1 MRARSSENKH
11 QYSCERLT
19 CRSQLPLDCLQ
30 LDCLQLDCLQLDC
43 LQLGCLQLPADAVE
57 PGGRD
62 QRAINLTCG

>member
-19 CRSQLPLDCLQ
+19 CRSQLP
-30 LDCLQLDCLQLDC
+30 LDCLQLDC